1 MLTYKGGNMV
11 GTGTYWDV
19 TSGGRRIDV
28 VGEAVL
34 AGGGTTTYIKA
45 PVGIALL
52 SMPVIGLIYVVL
64 MPFLGM
70 AAVASIGSSRLLSG
84 VTSAIGKTF
93 SFGWR
98 PGNAYLAGKKKR
110 QRKDR

>member
-1 MLTYKGGNMV
+1 MLTYKGGKMV

-19 TSGGRRIDV
+19 SGGHRVDV
-28 VGEAVL
+28 EGEAVL
-34 AGGGTTTYIKA
+34 AGGGAATYIKA
-45 PVGIALL
+45 PAGIALL

-70 AAVASIGSSRLLSG
+70 TAIASIGGTRLLSG
-84 VTSAIGKTF
+84 LASAIGKTF